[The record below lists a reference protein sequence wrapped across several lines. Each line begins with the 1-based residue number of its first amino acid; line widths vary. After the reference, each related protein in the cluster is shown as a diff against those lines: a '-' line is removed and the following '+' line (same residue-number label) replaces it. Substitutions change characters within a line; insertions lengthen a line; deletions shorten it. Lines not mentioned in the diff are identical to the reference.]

1 VAVVAAQKRPAT
13 PDKNINNPEATGVA
27 VKVSESEV
35 KVSKRVYKG
44 SEDHWWATDHK
55 IKEILRVKLPEKL
68 T

>member
-1 VAVVAAQKRPAT
+1 VVQVQQKRPAT
-13 PDKNINNPEATGVA
+13 PDKNINNPEVVVQ
-27 VKVSESEV
+27 VKASEGEV

-68 T
+68 TQV